1 MGPRRRSRLAGW
13 IWSSRMGSGAW
24 ISLAVMA
31 YRMLWEGRMPVV
43 WSAAGAS
50 SAGAERGAIAGSLMA
65 VDLAE
70 PAGCHTRKNA
80 GGGDPHNGAGI
91 LSNTHVLAAPGEGGE
106 PDEGAGVGWP
116 RGGARAR
123 GEGASGPR
131 KGGETARN
139 CGVRL
144 SNGGAVMNFF
154 IARGALGV
162 ALSVAVFGL
171 NAKELA
177 VGLGASVTSADPHFH
192 ALNPNV
198 ALHTH
203 VFEYL
208 VAQDAEQRLT
218 PALATSWKSIDDTT
232 WA

>member
-13 IWSSRMGSGAW
+13 IWCSRMGWGAW

-31 YRMLWEGRMPVV
+31 YRMLWQGRMPVV

-50 SAGAERGAIAGSLMA
+50 SAGAKRGAIAGSLMA
-65 VDLAE
+65 VDLAQ
-70 PAGCHTRKNA
+70 PAGCHTRKIAA
-80 GGGDPHNGAGI
+80 GSYPHNGAEI
-91 LSNTHVLAAPGEGGE
+91 RSTTRCLPAPGKGGIT
-106 PDEGAGVGWP
+106 PP
-116 RGGARAR
+116 KRGGNR
-123 GEGASGPR
+123 
-131 KGGETARN
+131 RN

-154 IARGALGV
+154 IARVALGV
-162 ALSVAVFGL
+162 ALSLAVFGL

-177 VGLGASVTSADPHFH
+177 VGLVASVTSADPHFH